1 MDNKIELEIL
11 YDSLK
16 TLQNN
21 GQISINQIIT
31 DQLRAEATRQQ
42 SNLKSSLLTNGQK
55 TVAKQLKNNSDIG
68 IRKADKSNTFI
79 ILNKCDYISKIN
91 NIISDTTK
99 FKKIQRDPTKLL
111 KAKVNTLIDSVKS
124 VCGQHKLN
132 KIIGEYEPGYIYGNV
147 KTHNINPV
155 MG

>member
-16 TLQNN
+16 TLHNN
-21 GQISINQIIT
+21 GQISINPIIT

-68 IRKADKSNTFI
+68 IRKADKSNTFV
-79 ILNKCDYISKIN
+79 ILNKCDYISKI
-91 NIISDTTK
+91 K
-99 FKKIQRDPTKLL
+99 
-111 KAKVNTLIDSVKS
+111 TL
-124 VCGQHKLN
+124 
-132 KIIGEYEPGYIYGNV
+132 
-147 KTHNINPV
+147 
-155 MG
+155 